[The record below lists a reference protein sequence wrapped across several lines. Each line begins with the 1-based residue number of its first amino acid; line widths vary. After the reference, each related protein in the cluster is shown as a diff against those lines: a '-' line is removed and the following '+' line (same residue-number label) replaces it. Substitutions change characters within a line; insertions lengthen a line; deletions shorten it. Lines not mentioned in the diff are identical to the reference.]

1 MSKVRLDFLLIKRG
15 LASTRQKAQA
25 IIRAGLV
32 YAKGKVLDKPGLMVE
47 ENLEIFIKE
56 KPKYVSR
63 GGYKLEGAINNFNLN
78 INDFICLDVGS
89 STGGFV
95 DCLLKSGAKKVY
107 GIDVGRNL
115 LEENLKRDRRVVLLE
130 GLNARYFTDD
140 LIPEKVD
147 LITIDVSFI
156 SLKLIVPAVLSALKE
171 GGFILAL
178 FKPQFEVGRRDVGKG
193 GVVKKIERILE
204 KMEEVINFIEN
215 LKLKYINSC
224 PSPIKGQKGNQ
235 EYFLLFQK

>member
-1 MSKVRLDFLLIKRG
+1 MDLLLLRRG

-32 YAKGKVLDKPGLMVE
+32 YTKGKVLDKPGLMVE

-56 KPKYVSR
+56 KPRYVSR
-63 GGYKLEGAINNFNLN
+63 GGNKLEGAIKNFNLN
-78 INDFICLDVGS
+78 VKDFICLDVGS
-89 STGGFV
+89 STGGFM
-95 DCLLKSGAKKVY
+95 DCLLKFGAKKVY

-115 LEENLKRDRRVVLLE
+115 LDENLRRDRRVVLLE

-156 SLKLIVPAVLSALKE
+156 SLKLIVPAVLSALKK
-171 GGFILAL
+171 GGLLLAL
-178 FKPQFEVGRRDVGKG
+178 FKPQFEVGRKDVGKG
-193 GVVKKIERILE
+193 GIVKKSEKALE
-204 KMEEVINFIEN
+204 KMEEIINFIGN
-215 LKLKYINSC
+215 LKLKYINFS